1 MLQHVRHSALGVHNL
16 PAPRCSFFRKL
27 IRMHGSPRN
36 DLLMGCGWNCAPRAD
51 ARLSPQ
57 PVMHN
62 DQTGIPTPSPWPA
75 PVQRVRQ
82 SVDQLGALCC
92 PSCRPPAVVAYAGTW
107 VPLCGILQNR
117 HVEPISSTVVLR
129 LFTAGLGR
137 RWTETVV
144 QGPSC
149 FQETFRMTTCLPR
162 LVPADAC
169 SGIPT
174 FRKCYE
180 IDLAYLQLQAGA
192 ASHEHGLFWI
202 LGSGAMPSP
211 RRR

>member
-149 FQETFRMTTCLPR
+149 FQVHRAESR
-162 LVPADAC
+162 
-169 SGIPT
+169 
-174 FRKCYE
+174 
-180 IDLAYLQLQAGA
+180 IDFAL
-192 ASHEHGLFWI
+192 S
-202 LGSGAMPSP
+202 
-211 RRR
+211 